1 MERSNSFDRPQAC
14 ATWREAFDL
23 GPQEHIAL
31 VGGGGKTTTLWS
43 LGHELGALGPTIVTT
58 TTKAGA
64 PPDDVPLVAW
74 ERALPDRSLHEIVAA
89 AFARGPLIAVGSGVR
104 DGRLRAVTP
113 EIADELFFRCGA
125 RYVVNEADGAR
136 MKPFKAPA
144 EHEPV
149 LASTTT
155 LMVVV
160 VGIDALGAPI
170 DDEHLHRPERI
181 IALSGANA
189 GQALEA
195 AHVAAVVR
203 EYEARCEDVDEAAR
217 FAVLI
222 NKVESGPDDPR
233 VAALAAQ
240 LRDVEL
246 STLVAASQAGTTRR
260 WRLR

>member
-1 MERSNSFDRPQAC
+1 VMEC

-43 LGHELGALGPTIVTT
+43 LGRELAALGPTIVTT

-64 PPDDVPLVAW
+64 PPEGVPLVEW
-74 ERALPDRSLHEIVAA
+74 ERPLPDRSLHGSVAE
-89 AFARGPLIAVGSGVR
+89 AFARGSLIAVGSGVR
-104 DGRLRAVTP
+104 EGRLRAVTP
-113 EIADELFFRCGA
+113 EIADELFFRCAA

-155 LMVVV
+155 LLIVL
-160 VGIDALGAPI
+160 VGLDALGEPI
-170 DDEHLHRPERI
+170 DEEHLHRPERI
-181 IALSGANA
+181 VALSGAAA

-203 EYEARCEDVDEAAR
+203 EYEARCAEVDEAAR

-233 VAALAAQ
+233 VAALAEALQ
-240 LRDVEL
+240 GVEL
-246 STLVAASQAGTTRR
+246 SALVAASQSGATRR